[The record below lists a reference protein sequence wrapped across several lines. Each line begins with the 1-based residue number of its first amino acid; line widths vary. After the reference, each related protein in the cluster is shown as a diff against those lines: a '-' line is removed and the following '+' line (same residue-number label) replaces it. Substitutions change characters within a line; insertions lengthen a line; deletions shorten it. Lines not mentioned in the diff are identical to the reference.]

1 MSRTSASVFLTEAE
15 GIRLEQWIRA
25 GSTPQQVVLRARI
38 IVESAAGQL
47 AQVTAARLRVH
58 RRTVALW
65 RRRVREQGIGWVWE
79 IAAGRGRKPR
89 YDAARV
95 GQWVEATLQTKPPGA
110 THWSTRAM
118 ARAQGVSKNTIQR
131 AWQDHGLKPHLT
143 KSFKLSRDPKF
154 LEKLTDVVGVYLT
167 PPQNAVVLCVD
178 EKSQIQA
185 LDRTQPG
192 LPLKPGRCGTYT
204 HDYERHGTTTLFAA
218 LHVVEGRVIGQCY
231 PRHRHQEFLKFLQ
244 RLDAEFPGGKTLHL
258 ILDNYGTHGHARVQR
273 WLARHP
279 HFVLHFIPTS
289 SSWLNLIE
297 RWFAELSL
305 KAGRRGVFHNVRDL
319 QRAITEFLAAWN
331 TSPTP
336 FVWTASVKRI
346 LEKIARC
353 RQRLE
358 QLEPGCTL
366 PKRRSKT
373 LRRRLP
379 RAETA
384 LRAYGHLFAGHYTRA
399 DDR

>member
-1 MSRTSASVFLTEAE
+1 MSRKSVPVVLADAE
-15 GIRLEQWIRA
+15 LIRLEQWIRA

-38 IVESAAGQL
+38 LMAAAAGQT
-47 AQVTAARLRVH
+47 AQASAVELGVH

-65 RRRVREQGIGWVWE
+65 RRRVRAQGIGCVWE
-79 IAAGRGRKPR
+79 IAPGRGRKPR

-95 GQWVEATLQTKPPGA
+95 GQWVDATLQTKPSGS
-110 THWSTRAM
+110 THWSTRTL

-143 KSFKLSRDPKF
+143 KSFKLSRDPRF

-204 HDYERHGTTTLFAA
+204 HDYQRHGTTTLFAA
-218 LHVVEGRVIGQCY
+218 LQLVEGRVIGQCY

-244 RLDAEFPGGKTLHL
+244 RLDAEFPESKALHL
-258 ILDNYGTHGHARVQR
+258 ILDNYGTHGHPRVQR
-273 WLARHP
+273 WLTRHP
-279 HFVLHFIPTS
+279 RFVLHFIPTS

-297 RWFAELSL
+297 RWFAELSQ
-305 KAGRRGVFHNVRDL
+305 KAVRRGTFHSVGDL
-319 QRAITEFLAAWN
+319 QRTIAEFLAAWN
-331 TSPTP
+331 TNPTP
-336 FVWTASVKRI
+336 FVWTASVERI

-358 QLEPGCTL
+358 QIDPGCTQ
-366 PKRRSKT
+366 PKRRSKAARK
-373 LRRRLP
+373 RRP
-379 RAETA
+379 HA
-384 LRAYGHLFAGHYTRA
+384 
-399 DDR
+399 